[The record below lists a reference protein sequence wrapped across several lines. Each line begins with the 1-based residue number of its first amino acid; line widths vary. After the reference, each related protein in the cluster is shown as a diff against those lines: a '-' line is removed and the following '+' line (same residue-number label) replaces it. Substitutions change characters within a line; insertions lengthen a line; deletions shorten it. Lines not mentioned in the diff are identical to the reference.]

1 MTLSVLAGVFI
12 ATILLGF
19 PVAWCLGLAASAV
32 IFSGAFPLPPAWLAQ
47 QLYRGL
53 DSISLAAIPLF
64 LFAGGVMNEGGLTRR
79 IIAVAEGCFG
89 WMRGGLGPVNVATS
103 MLYGGISGSA
113 TADTGAVGAIM
124 IPAMAKRGY
133 PRSFA
138 AAVTAA
144 SGTLGIIIP
153 PSVVMIMYGVIT
165 NTSIGG
171 LFVAGIIPGLLLG
184 IVMMIAAWYIG
195 VREGYPKSER
205 RFSLRATL
213 CDIWHA
219 LPALLMP
226 VIVLGSLMGGFATVT
241 EAAFVSVLWAL
252 AVSFVVYRELTWRAL
267 LSVAFETIR
276 TTGAIMIVMAV
287 AVPFAW
293 LLTVTQVPRDVA
305 MFMLGTVSSPWLMT
319 LVILALLL
327 FVGLWLDTGPAL
339 IILAPI
345 IHPIALKMG
354 MDPFQI
360 GLIFTLGLG
369 IGLFTPPV
377 GTNLFVVC
385 NVGKV
390 NLLELTRAIVP
401 FWLCALL
408 VLVAIAFLP
417 GLTAWLPRQLGY

>member
-1 MTLSVLAGVFI
+1 MTLAILAGTFV

-19 PVAWCLGLAASAV
+19 PVAWCLGLAATAV

-47 QLYRGL
+47 QLYQGL
-53 DSISLAAIPLF
+53 DSVSLAAIPLF
-64 LFAGGVMNEGGLTRR
+64 LFAGGIMNEGGLTQR

-103 MLYGGISGSA
+103 MIYGGISGSA

-133 PRSFA
+133 PRPFA

-171 LFVAGIIPGLLLG
+171 LFVAGIIPGVLLG
-184 IVMMIAAWYIG
+184 LAMMLTAWAVG

-205 RFSLRATL
+205 AFSLTATL
-213 CDIWHA
+213 RDIWRA
-219 LPALLMP
+219 LPALMMP

-241 EAAFVSVLWAL
+241 EAALVSVIWAL
-252 AVSFVVYRELTWRAL
+252 GVSLFYRELSLRAL
-267 LSVAFETIR
+267 LDVAFETIR
-276 TTGAIMIVMAV
+276 TAGAIMIVMAV

-305 MFMLGTVSSPWLMT
+305 MFMLGTVSAPWLMT
-319 LVILALLL
+319 LVILVLLL

-385 NVGKV
+385 NVGRV
-390 NLLELTRAIVP
+390 SLLELTRAIVP

-408 VLVAIAFLP
+408 VLIAIAFVP
-417 GLTAWLPRQLGY
+417 GLTAWLPRLLGY